1 MYNEFLVTAALGL
14 LLLVA
19 FGTTALA
26 ESSEADTTPSYT
38 ESSIV
43 NGTTFQLGPFAP
55 NTMVTIFGKNLTW
68 GEGGQ
73 AATPAMRQ
81 GYWALPDELAGVRV
95 LIMRGNLGQPVPLH
109 YVGHDQIN
117 FVLPESLVD
126 PKILE
131 AGEVEIVVTR
141 DGSRGPRVKLKIQE
155 AAPELFPVEGGNALA
170 VRVLPP
176 ADTEEPATYV
186 LATAETPARPGE
198 WLMLYATG
206 LGRTVLRLEDGEV
219 VSIPPRKESE
229 IWLKH
234 PEDLRVMINREPLPP
249 ESIGYAGLAPGFA
262 ALYQI
267 NVKLPDDLP
276 ADPEIRIAIKD
287 AWSME
292 GLRLA
297 VNPGPEQPQP

>member
-26 ESSEADTTPSYT
+26 ESSEADTKPFYT

-55 NTMVTIFGKNLTW
+55 NSIVTIFGKNLAW
-68 GEGGQ
+68 HEE
-73 AATPAMRQ
+73 AAPSAGRL
-81 GYWALPDELAGVRV
+81 LPKKLAGVSV
-95 LIMRGNLGQPVPLH
+95 LIGLEPAPLY
-109 YVGHDQIN
+109 YVGPEQIN
-117 FVLPESLVD
+117 FLVPDSRIPGPVTIRVARQGQSGPE
-126 PKILE
+126 
-131 AGEVEIVVTR
+131 
-141 DGSRGPRVKLKIQE
+141 VKLNLQE
-155 AAPELFPVEGGNALA
+155 AAPELFPLEDGYVLA
-170 VRVLPP
+170 IRLLPP
-176 ADTEEPATYV
+176 AAPDEALQYV
-186 LATAETPARPGE
+186 LATPETPAHPGE
-198 WLMLYATG
+198 WLMLYASG

-219 VSIPPRKESE
+219 VSIPPRKETE

-234 PEDLRVMINREPLPP
+234 REDLRVMINGEPLPD
-249 ESIGYAGLAPGFA
+249 EYAGLAPGFA
-262 ALYQI
+262 GLYQI